1 MSRGVF
7 LYNCYRN
14 LYSKK
19 YNFPIGLYIFA
30 IVTVVL
36 LCRNADVYMV
46 LRHFFFVKTPMY
58 NLNQINYE
66 KRFISNYW

>member
-1 MSRGVF
+1 MMSRDVLF
-7 LYNCYRN
+7 KYNFYRN

-46 LRHFFFVKTPMY
+46 LRHFFLSKH
-58 NLNQINYE
+58 QCI
-66 KRFISNYW
+66 I